1 MNQKILAT
9 SIILLGCASLI
20 ITLNFKASEDF
31 LSDELIKA
39 NNNSCILE
47 NDYCLHTDRDYS
59 NYFFGLGAGMIT
71 IILGAYALYE
81 CNKPKQKTK
90 KFKEPEGLDEEEQEV
105 YDLIKESEGTIYQS
119 DLVKKTE
126 HSKVKITRLLDKLEN
141 KKILERKRRGMTNL
155 VVLK

>member
-1 MNQKILAT
+1 MNQKFLAIT
-9 SIILLGCASLI
+9 IILLGFASLI

-47 NDYCLHTDRDYS
+47 NNYCLHTDRNYS
-59 NYFFGLGAGMIT
+59 NYFFGLGVGIIT
-71 IILGAYALYE
+71 IVIGAYTLYDYS
-81 CNKPKQKTK
+81 KPKPKTK
-90 KFKEPEGLDEEEQEV
+90 KFKEPKDLDEEEQEL
-105 YDLIKESEGTIYQS
+105 YNLIKESEGTIYQS

-126 HSKVKITRLLDKLEN
+126 HSKVKITRILDKLEN
-141 KKILERKRRGMTNL
+141 KKIIERKRRGMTNI